1 MWHDHLLAISGA
13 SSITRT
19 RGRALESGQMRTLEP
34 SWVEHRCEVR
44 LGLLLNGSSVM
55 MGPVGR
61 WARHI
66 VHLMADGQFS
76 YVQYSQL
83 HFGWKSV
90 ILARTEL
97 QNVPVPPTLRW
108 LTPDQRPL
116 SLPGC
121 SEKRTHKNWSIICVF
136 TINVT
141 FKQKIK
147 MLNAN
152 SWSTRKIKITKC
164 TKNSDSITYSHFW

>member
-1 MWHDHLLAISGA
+1 MQRIARGQFRYVHMWHDHLLAISGA
-13 SSITRT
+13 SSVTRT

-34 SWVEHRCEVR
+34 SGVEHRCEVR

-55 MGPVGR
+55 MGPVSR

-97 QNVPVPPTLRW
+97 LNVPFLPSLAPRGHSACQGALFNRNLPAIYVS
-108 LTPDQRPL
+108 PL
-116 SLPGC
+116 C
-121 SEKRTHKNWSIICVF
+121 CVF
-136 TINVT
+136 FVVFLT
-141 FKQKIK
+141 K
-147 MLNAN
+147 L
-152 SWSTRKIKITKC
+152 SW
-164 TKNSDSITYSHFW
+164 NL